1 MNSRP
6 SKPVLKNKTDVLTF
20 GKYKGMTV
28 RYILDVDPSYILWL
42 DEEKI
47 CSISQSILDN
57 ATDEDLNQ
65 QLDEMDF
72 GLPDPWDMWGD
83 DD

>member
-6 SKPVLKNKTDVLTF
+6 SKPVLSKKTDVLTF

-42 DEEKI
+42 DEENI
-47 CSISQSILDN
+47 CSISQSILND
-57 ATDEDLNQ
+57 AIDEDLNQ
-65 QLDEMDF
+65 ELGNAMDWWM
-72 GLPDPWDMWGD
+72 GESPSDWD